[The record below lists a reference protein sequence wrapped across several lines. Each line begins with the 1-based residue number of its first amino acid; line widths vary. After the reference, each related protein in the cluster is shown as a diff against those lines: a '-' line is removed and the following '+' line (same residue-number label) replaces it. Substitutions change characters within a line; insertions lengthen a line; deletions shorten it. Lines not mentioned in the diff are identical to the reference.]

1 MVLALFSAEAVAQCT
16 PATGSNLAVTCSGV
30 TINQGP
36 GINTGYGDSTQ
47 DGLTLTVLPGASV
60 AGTSTG
66 IDVNN
71 NNTIINFGTITTAG
85 NGLIGDVWG
94 INANGPL
101 TVTNSGT
108 IGRVDIPDN
117 LIDLAGINTFSPGLA
132 VTNNNGALIQG
143 SIAIQGNGTATIGNF
158 GTISGIVGGGGQA
171 INVAGGSVTVTNYA
185 SGLITADADAI
196 DADTITATNYGTIS
210 APSPGGG
217 GTAINATTSATVTNY
232 GSGLI
237 TSDSTAISAPTIS
250 VINLGTISGTGL
262 GADAIGGGLVQV
274 INSGSITSGLGAAA
288 ISMTSGAITNNTGG
302 TISGDEGVAAFGT
315 TSIFNAGT
323 ITGNTGTAIA
333 FFTGGNTLT
342 LGPGFAMNGN
352 VLGAGS
358 DTFQL
363 GGTGTGSFNLSTI
376 GTQYT
381 GFSTF
386 NVIGGTWQATGS
398 NANNWT
404 ISGGNLQ
411 VGPDASPTASITGT
425 VTLTGGT
432 LSGLG
437 TVGGIVNTAGNVMP
451 GGSIGVLHVGG
462 NYTQSSA
469 GTLTIE
475 VSPTAASQL
484 RVGGAANL
492 AGNLV
497 LIFDPGI
504 YSAHSYQ
511 IVTASSVTGTFA
523 NVIASD
529 PLGIS
534 HTILYDPTDV
544 ALQLDAVAPTNA
556 SVFSD
561 VASMLVMNAQQ
572 ANAIILDRLGNRP
585 SGIADGEVALG
596 GIGVPGPQY
605 AQLGN
610 NTALGDLASALP
622 QALASQGAWFRGIG
636 GFASI
641 DRAGTLPGFTGSAG
655 GFLAGFDRPLANN
668 VYLGVAGGYL
678 HSSVNEHTLSSGTAD
693 TGRLAVYGGAVLGP
707 SLVTATAGY
716 AHDWIDTQ
724 RSLILGTAIEHH
736 GANEATAAAQWSLP
750 LHVQG
755 LGQGLA
761 TLTPKAGVQ
770 FLHLGEDGFAETGA
784 GGFDLSA
791 ASHGTDSLQPFVALA
806 LSQKFV
812 TADGTLITPELRL
825 GYDRE
830 ALAGSRTL
838 TVATVSGAF
847 FPVTGV
853 KPSKNIMTA
862 GAGFTVQAAPALA
875 LYATYDAVLPAGN
888 TTEHTI
894 EAGLR
899 IRF

>member
-1 MVLALFSAEAVAQCT
+1 MFALGLGMGWRNGCGWLAAAALALALSPANAVAQCT
-16 PATGSNLAVTCSGV
+16 PATGSNIAVTCSGA
-30 TINQGP
+30 TLNQGP

-60 AGTSTG
+60 TGTSTG

-71 NNTIINFGTITTAG
+71 NNTITNFGTITTASIG
-85 NGLIGDVWG
+85 GIGDVWG

-101 TVTNSGT
+101 TVINSGT

-117 LIDLAGINTFSPGLA
+117 LIDLAGINAFSPGLV

-232 GSGLI
+232 ALGLI

-262 GADAIGGGLVQV
+262 GANAVGGGVVQV
-274 INSGSITSGLGAAA
+274 TNSGSITSGLGAAA
-288 ISMTSGAITNNTGG
+288 ISMTSGTITNNAAG
-302 TISGDEGVAAFGT
+302 TISGDLGISAFGT
-315 TSIFNAGT
+315 TSIFDAGS

-333 FFTGGNTLT
+333 FTTGGNTLT
-342 LGPGFAMNGN
+342 LGPGFVMNGN

-398 NANNWT
+398 NASNWT

-411 VGPDASPTASITGT
+411 VGTDASPGASITGT
-425 VTLTGGT
+425 VTLTGGM

-437 TVGGIVNTAGNVMP
+437 TVGSIVDTSGTVMP

-462 NYTQSSA
+462 NYTQSAA

-484 RVGGAANL
+484 HVGGAANL

-497 LIFDPGI
+497 LIFDPGL
-504 YSAHSYQ
+504 YHAASYQ
-511 IVTASSVTGTFA
+511 IVTASSIPA
-523 NVIASD
+523 
-529 PLGIS
+529 
-534 HTILYDPTDV
+534 
-544 ALQLDAVAPTNA
+544 
-556 SVFSD
+556 
-561 VASMLVMNAQQ
+561 
-572 ANAIILDRLGNRP
+572 
-585 SGIADGEVALG
+585 
-596 GIGVPGPQY
+596 
-605 AQLGN
+605 
-610 NTALGDLASALP
+610 
-622 QALASQGAWFRGIG
+622 
-636 GFASI
+636 
-641 DRAGTLPGFTGSAG
+641 
-655 GFLAGFDRPLANN
+655 PLA
-668 VYLGVAGGYL
+668 
-678 HSSVNEHTLSSGTAD
+678 T
-693 TGRLAVYGGAVLGP
+693 
-707 SLVTATAGY
+707 
-716 AHDWIDTQ
+716 
-724 RSLILGTAIEHH
+724 
-736 GANEATAAAQWSLP
+736 
-750 LHVQG
+750 
-755 LGQGLA
+755 
-761 TLTPKAGVQ
+761 
-770 FLHLGEDGFAETGA
+770 
-784 GGFDLSA
+784 
-791 ASHGTDSLQPFVALA
+791 
-806 LSQKFV
+806 
-812 TADGTLITPELRL
+812 
-825 GYDRE
+825 
-830 ALAGSRTL
+830 
-838 TVATVSGAF
+838 
-847 FPVTGV
+847 
-853 KPSKNIMTA
+853 
-862 GAGFTVQAAPALA
+862 
-875 LYATYDAVLPAGN
+875 
-888 TTEHTI
+888 
-894 EAGLR
+894 
-899 IRF
+899 